1 MIVTPFLLA
10 SMTALQVAPAGPID
24 PSTVKIDGHI
34 QKPRST
40 DIAYDFDCGGNS
52 IALAW
57 RQQWLPLEEVPL
69 AKAQSV
75 RLVRLL
81 IRPRP
86 IAAAHH
92 RQVQNLFAG
101 FAWIET
107 AEVNCP
113 EDKIEISIRGMLHR
127 SWIDYVEERI
137 EKNPGPVTKK
147 IEVTS
152 DGSIR
157 IVD

>member
-1 MIVTPFLLA
+1 MIVMPFLLA

-40 DIAYDFDCGGNS
+40 DIAYAFDCGGNS
-52 IALAW
+52 IELAW
-57 RQQWLPLEEVPL
+57 RQQWLPREEVPL

-86 IAAAHH
+86 IAAADH
-92 RQVQNLFAG
+92 RQVQNLFAR

-107 AEVNCP
+107 ADVNCP

-127 SWIDYVEERI
+127 PWIDHIEERVEARPRAVLKVI
-137 EKNPGPVTKK
+137 QVAP
-147 IEVTS
+147 
-152 DGSIR
+152 DGSVR
-157 IVD
+157 ID

>member
-1 MIVTPFLLA
+1 MIVVPFLLA

-40 DIAYDFDCGGNS
+40 DIAYAFDCGGNS

-57 RQQWLPLEEVPL
+57 RQQWLPREEVPL
-69 AKAQSV
+69 ANAQSV
-75 RLVRLL
+75 RLKRFA
-81 IRPRP
+81 IHSRS
-86 IAAAHH
+86 IAAPDHQ
-92 RQVQNLFAG
+92 QVQNLFAR

-113 EDKIEISIRGMLHR
+113 DDKIEISIRGMLHR
-127 SWIDYVEERI
+127 SWIDHIEERVESRPRPI
-137 EKNPGPVTKK
+137 TMTIRVAP
-147 IEVTS
+147 
-152 DGSIR
+152 DGSVKI
-157 IVD
+157 D